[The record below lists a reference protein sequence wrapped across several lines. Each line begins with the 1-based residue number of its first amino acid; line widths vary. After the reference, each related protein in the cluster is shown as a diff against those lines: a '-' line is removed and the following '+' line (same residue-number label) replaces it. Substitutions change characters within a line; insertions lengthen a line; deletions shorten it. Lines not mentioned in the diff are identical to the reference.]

1 MLTLLI
7 AFLAALAATLL
18 MVRAATTGVGRGMDR
33 ELSGPQKFHA
43 VPVPRTGGLGI
54 AWGLACALLA
64 LDPQGH
70 DACLRP

>member
-18 MVRAATTGVGRGMDR
+18 MVRAATGNSRGMDR
-33 ELSGPQKFHA
+33 DLSGPQKFHA
-43 VPVPRTGGLGI
+43 VAVPRTGGLGI

-64 LDPQGH
+64 LTWQDSAHARDG
-70 DACLRP
+70 